1 MSSQHEKFAR
11 GRPSSLSHHHRLRQ
25 RSGPLSDSDTAVSPL
40 NTIVQD
46 LWLGDFIEAFEKMMA
61 NGYKESDLTTAPQ
74 SWENVRCVMAN
85 GIVCDLI

>member
-1 MSSQHEKFAR
+1 MSPQHEKFTR
-11 GRPSSLSHHHRLRQ
+11 GRPSSLNHHHRLRQ
-25 RSGPLSDSDTAVSPL
+25 RSGPLSDAPVSPL

-74 SWENVRCVMAN
+74 SWENVRCVMGK